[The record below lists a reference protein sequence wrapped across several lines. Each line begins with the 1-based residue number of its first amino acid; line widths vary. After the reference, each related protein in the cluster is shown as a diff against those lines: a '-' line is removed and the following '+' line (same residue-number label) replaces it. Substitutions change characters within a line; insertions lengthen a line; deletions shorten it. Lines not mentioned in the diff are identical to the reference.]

1 MKSLLPIILVALSLP
16 LFAEEPAPDTRQD
29 THWGVARDV
38 AKDCD
43 FKVEAG
49 QLSITVPGS
58 IKPHDLSIEI
68 ERNTAPCVLQAV
80 KGDFVIQVRVD
91 GEFQPGDE
99 STQRGR
105 TGYTGAGLVV
115 FADEKNYVRIERATL
130 HHSGGVARPYTNFEI
145 RVDGEVERVGNT
157 ADLPTDGEKPTWL
170 RLERKGNELR
180 GAMSQ
185 DGENWTY
192 GETKILRAKAW
203 ESSDLLGGVAAIS
216 TSRMTFIPRYSQ
228 FSLKQGEAVKIE
240 AVK

>member
-1 MKSLLPIILVALSLP
+1 MKNLLPIILVAFSLP
-16 LFAEEPAPDTRQD
+16 LFAEELTPDTRQNP
-29 THWGVARDV
+29 HWGVARDV

-49 QLSITVPGS
+49 KLSITVPGS
-58 IKPHDLSIEI
+58 VKPHDLSIEL
-68 ERNTAPCVLQAV
+68 EHNTAPCVLQAV

-99 STQRGR
+99 STQSGR

-130 HHSGGVARPYTNFEI
+130 HGSGGVARPYTNFEI
-145 RVDGEVERVGNT
+145 RVDGDLERIGNT

-192 GETKILRAKAW
+192 GEAKILRAKAW
-203 ESSDLLGGVAAIS
+203 ESSDLLGRVHTIEE
-216 TSRMTFIPRYSQ
+216 PRQ
-228 FSLKQGEAVKIE
+228 
-240 AVK
+240 